1 MKSLMLVLLIGLVL
15 SSTQSYRDFL
25 ANQKRNLQDTFQRC
39 KIKND
44 GTEEDS
50 FRDCD
55 ISASEVDGTKT
66 QSLVFY
72 DCEEGDTNCSEI
84 EDRDFDLHFNLHCS
98 CDLG

>member
-1 MKSLMLVLLIGLVL
+1 MGVSSVKSLMLVLLIGLVL

-72 DCEEGDTNCSEI
+72 DCEEGDTNCS
-84 EDRDFDLHFNLHCS
+84 
-98 CDLG
+98 